1 MWFVFLLIPGKK
13 RMENEMRKKKK
24 HHKNEEKERFVNRVS
39 L

>member
-13 RMENEMRKKKK
+13 RMENEMRKKTP
-24 HHKNEEKERFVNRVS
+24 HKNEEKERFVNRVS